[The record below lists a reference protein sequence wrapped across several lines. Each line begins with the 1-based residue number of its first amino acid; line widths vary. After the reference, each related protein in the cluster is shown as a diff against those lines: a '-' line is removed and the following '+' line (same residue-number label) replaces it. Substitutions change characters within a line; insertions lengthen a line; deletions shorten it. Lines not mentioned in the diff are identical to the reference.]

1 LLDTLLG
8 SANIRVN
15 LLFTRAFDKKKQKSC
30 LFADFQTKICEKW
43 LGISCWLLVSG
54 CWYLATGIWH
64 LAAGIW
70 LLASG
75 DAINRVFTG
84 CKLHL

>member
-43 LGISCWLLVSG
+43 LGISCW
-54 CWYLATGIWH
+54 H

-70 LLASG
+70 LLTAGIWLLASG
-75 DAINRVFTG
+75 
-84 CKLHL
+84 C